1 MFLIIQDN
9 YSFHHYYSDLED
21 RISYKGILVY
31 KKSGTHYISLKDKY
45 YFSDRSKIKKL
56 ELMHYE
62 VFSDDSFIQ
71 LHVYVYEN
79 DSGID
84 SYSIYEN
91 RDFIIANSKKATI
104 RSFDPYL
111 SNHYLFLRDGKLKSS
126 YPFSLNGE
134 QYIGDELCEGDT
146 IEYLG
151 FRLIYYRDFLYAN
164 QFMCENRIP
173 TYQLKHQI
181 VEYPLLS
188 HPPDFYLPEVVKEPV
203 FEDIKDFSYKK
214 NQPNREIYKTL
225 MTNFV
230 MSAAIASMAYLNYSQ
245 SAKNIS
251 ERGVI
256 TYLIMPISMAITG
269 ILFPIVF
276 YLYEKR
282 KDKKAYE
289 SEKEKY
295 LIYLEEYKNK
305 ASEIIVNYVKQ
316 AEAHF
321 FSVIECKKMMFYATE
336 KSNDYLTIS
345 LGKANT
351 EMDYTFKPNEDKEIG
366 RKLEEIRHVFNHIE
380 NFPVFL
386 NLKESRIVTIISK
399 KEERLDL
406 FKRYLLEV
414 SYKHHPDELY
424 IAIYCKDVSVIDDCY
439 SLPHLFYGKK
449 RMTLNHF
456 RQIQEL
462 DRTGFD
468 RPLVLFLY
476 DDCGYEFRNS
486 NIRVLF
492 FTDHHDIYKKSD
504 TVIEYLHTKA
514 CIHRPE
520 RSYFGFVHEKT
531 NYQKLFH
538 YLGRITNG
546 SSKTEYHSFS
556 EIFRNHDIEASY
568 QENDRK
574 LRADFSFSN
583 GRIIDFDL
591 HENGLGP
598 HGLIGGSTGSGKS
611 ELIISM
617 LLSLCVRYSPEYLN
631 IILIDYKGG
640 GIRESLSYQKKTIPH
655 IIASVS
661 NLENHVLERLIIAIK
676 NECVSRQRIFKEIS
690 SASGISVMN
699 LDEYLD
705 CDYQKFG
712 YKSMAHLMIV
722 VDEFAELKKEH
733 GDQIKELI
741 SLSRIGRSLG
751 IHLILATQKPSG
763 NISDEIWSNS
773 RFKIS
778 LKVFE
783 ERDSLDIIKTAD
795 AAYLSEPGSFLL
807 RVDDSMT
814 LGTSVYAKNDISGND
829 PLEVCLLDNVLDKA
843 RIYKKQ
849 NKEFLSEAAYF
860 CRKIL
865 ETCDNLNIFP
875 QDMDFMVH
883 EPTRRIPMYD
893 GNIHLGETDDY
904 LNNVREPLTYSC
916 RSSLLICSSRKKEIN
931 VILNALKDN
940 QRKTVVIGRKLY
952 DNSVISDSLLYD
964 QDEDIDFLFSYLL
977 KHDEDLTL
985 VIEDLY
991 ILLSYQDSY
1000 TDTILKLIKRN
1011 KDKRF
1016 NIICLS
1022 ESVQIGYKLVCAF
1035 TDKIIIEV
1043 NDMNDVSYY
1052 YAMRSRY
1059 KGNSFYF
1066 DEEPKTFIPVKEEE
1080 LIHGERTMMS
1090 IAKKIPDRVE
1100 AMTTEKGIL
1109 LGYDLASR
1117 EAIYANKRIT
1127 VISYS
1132 QDLLNRYSNA
1142 YGDKVKTVVYDHPV
1156 KVNEDCLWLGPGL
1169 LYQRIF
1175 AFYKNEDLDDTKG
1188 VLVNRGKMN
1197 ILRCLDET

>member
-1 MFLIIQDN
+1 MI
-9 YSFHHYYSDLED
+9 
-21 RISYKGILVY
+21 YKNN
-31 KKSGTHYISLKDKY
+31 GTHYISLKDNCF
-45 YFSDRSKIKKL
+45 FSDGSKIKKL

-62 VFSDDSFIQ
+62 VFSDDSCIQ

-84 SYSIYEN
+84 SYGIYEN
-91 RDFIIANSKKATI
+91 KDFIVADSKKATI

-111 SNHYLFLRDGKLKSS
+111 SDHYLFLRDRKLKSS
-126 YPFSLNGE
+126 FPFSLNGE

-151 FRLIYYRDFLYAN
+151 FRLIYFRDFLYVN

-173 TYQLKHQI
+173 TYQPKHQI
-181 VEYPLLS
+181 IEYPLLS

-203 FEDIKDFSYKK
+203 FEDIKEFSYKK
-214 NQPNREIYKTL
+214 DHPSREIYKTL
-225 MTNFV
+225 MANFV

-245 SAKNIS
+245 NAKNIS
-251 ERGVI
+251 ERGVLS
-256 TYLIMPISMAITG
+256 YLIMPISMTITG

-276 YLYEKR
+276 HLYEKR
-282 KDKKAYE
+282 KDSKAYE
-289 SEKEKY
+289 SEKKKY
-295 LIYLEEYKNK
+295 LIYLDEYKNK
-305 ASEIIVNYVKQ
+305 VSESINNYVKQ

-321 FSVIECKKMMFYATE
+321 FSVIECKKMIFYATE

-351 EMDYTFKPNEDKEIG
+351 EISCSVKPNEDKEID
-366 RKLEEIRHVFNHIE
+366 RKLEEIRHIFDHIE
-380 NFPVFL
+380 SFPVFL
-386 NLKESRIVTIISK
+386 DLKESRIVTIISK

-414 SYKHHPDELY
+414 SYKHHPDEVY
-424 IAIYCKDVSVIDDCY
+424 VAIYCKDISMIGDFY

-468 RPLVLFLY
+468 RPLILFLH
-476 DDCGYEFRNS
+476 DDCNYEFRNP
-486 NIRVLF
+486 NIRVLY

-514 CIHRPE
+514 CIHRPK
-520 RSYFGFVHEKT
+520 RSYFSFVHEKAD
-531 NYQKLFH
+531 YQKLFH
-538 YLGRITNG
+538 YLDRITNAY
-546 SSKTEYHSFS
+546 SKTEHYSFS

-631 IILIDYKGG
+631 IILIDYKGEG
-640 GIRESLSYQKKTIPH
+640 VKESLSYQKKTIPH

-661 NLENHVLERLIIAIK
+661 NLENHALERLVIAIN
-676 NECVSRQRIFKEIS
+676 NECVRRQRIFKEIS

-699 LDEYLD
+699 LDDYLD
-705 CDYQKFG
+705 CDYQKLG
-712 YKSMAHLMIV
+712 YKSIAHLMIV

-773 RFKIS
+773 HFKIS

-807 RVDDSMT
+807 RVDDSLT
-814 LGTSVYAKNDISGND
+814 LGTCVYSKNDISGND

-849 NKEFLSEAAYF
+849 NKEFLSEASYF
-860 CRKIL
+860 CRKLL
-865 ETCDNLNIFP
+865 ETCDNLNIYP
-875 QDMDFMVH
+875 QNMDFMAH
-883 EPTRRIPMYD
+883 EPTWRIPMYD

-904 LNNVREPLTYSC
+904 LNNVKEPLTYSC

-940 QRKTVVIGRKLY
+940 QRKTIVIGRKLY
-952 DNSVISDSLLYD
+952 DNPVISDSLLYD
-964 QDEDIDFLFSYLL
+964 QDEDIEYLFGLL
-977 KHDEDLTL
+977 MKNDEDLTL

-991 ILLSYQDSY
+991 ILLSYQDTY
-1000 TDTILKLIKRN
+1000 TDTILKLIKRS
-1011 KDKRF
+1011 KDRNF
-1016 NIICLS
+1016 NLICLS
-1022 ESVQIGYKLVCAF
+1022 ESVQIGYKLVFAF
-1035 TDKIIIEV
+1035 TNKIMIEV
-1043 NDMNDVSYY
+1043 NDSNDVSYFF
-1052 YAMRSRY
+1052 AMHSKY

-1066 DEEPKTFIPVKEEE
+1066 DEEPKTFVPVKEEE
-1080 LIHGERTMMS
+1080 FIHGERTMMS
-1090 IAKKIPDRVE
+1090 IVKKIPDKID
-1100 AMTTEKGIL
+1100 AMMTEKGIL

-1117 EAIYANKRIT
+1117 EAIYAKKKIT

-1132 QDLLNRYSNA
+1132 QNLLDRYSQA
-1142 YGDKVKTVVYDHPV
+1142 YGDKVKTIIYDHPV
-1156 KVNEDCLWLGPGL
+1156 KVNEDCLWLGPGA

-1175 AFYKNEDLDDTKG
+1175 VYYKNEDLDDTK
-1188 VLVNRGKMN
+1188 RRTGKQGK
-1197 ILRCLDET
+1197 DEYLKVS